1 MRNTKKVLLID
12 DDPLALGL
20 VEAVLAQE
28 GFEVIKAGGGRE
40 GLRLLFSHRPD
51 LVILD
56 VVMPR
61 MDGWQTCRRIREVSD
76 VPVIILTGWYQ
87 AESDIIRG
95 LDYGADDYLLKTIS
109 NSVLVARVKAAI
121 RRAELPPPPE
131 TEGEP
136 DYDDGYLLVEIA
148 RRRVV
153 VGGRQVKLT
162 PLEFGLFALLVSNAG
177 HVLEHRE
184 ILEKVWG
191 WEYIDDVD
199 YVRIYIAHLRQKIEP
214 EPPQPRYIVTETGVG
229 YCFRKA
235 AERQPA

>member
-1 MRNTKKVLLID
+1 MLSSL
-12 DDPLALGL
+12 
-20 VEAVLAQE
+20 EAANSRE
-28 GFEVIKAGGGRE
+28 EFEVIKAGGGRQ
-40 GLRLLFSHRPD
+40 GLRLLFNQRPD
-51 LVILD
+51 LAMLD

-76 VPVIILTGWYQ
+76 VPVIILTGWCQ

-95 LDYGADDYLLKTIS
+95 LDFGADDYLLKTIG

-121 RRAELPPPPE
+121 RRAELPPSPE

-136 DYDDGYLLVEIA
+136 DYDDGNLLVEIA
-148 RRRVV
+148 RRRVE
-153 VGGRQVKLT
+153 VGGRQVKMT

-177 HVLEHRE
+177 HVLKHQE

-191 WEYIDDVD
+191 WEYINDVD
-199 YVRIYIAHLRQKIEP
+199 YVPIYIAHLRQKIEP
-214 EPPQPRYIVTETGVG
+214 EPSQPRYILTETGIG
-229 YCFRKA
+229 YCFQKA